1 MITRAQRIKLIVFL
15 VGTLSVGLAMFVLFV
30 DQRLFRSTDTY
41 YVRVPG
47 SVNGIENGAT
57 VAVRGVRV
65 GEVDEILLHADDLE
79 SVRLKLA
86 VERGTVITQSA
97 VATLALQG
105 LTGQKFVDIVG
116 GADKPARLPPGSQ
129 IPYQPSML
137 DRVTDH
143 AGELLAQTSDLL
155 STTNALVKRLGEVAS
170 QLDDERVRSLLTSTQ
185 QTIQH
190 FDAAGAELTSLLR
203 DTKQPIQRTLS
214 SADIAFR
221 GAAGVTQDAS
231 KLMNNVNEM
240 VLQLNG
246 VIRQN
251 EDQLRVITYNLREAT
266 QNFKFLGQELRQRPS
281 RLLIG
286 DSPPERKLP

>member
-15 VGTLSVGLAMFVLFV
+15 VATLSVGLAMFVLFV
-30 DQRLFRSTDTY
+30 DQRLFQSTDAY

-47 SVNGIENGAT
+47 SVNGIERGAM

-65 GEVDEILLHADDLE
+65 GEVDDILLYADDYE

-86 VERGTVITQSA
+86 VERGTFITQSA
-97 VATLALQG
+97 VATLGFQG
-105 LTGQKFVDIVG
+105 LTGQKFVDIIG
-116 GADKPARLPPGSQ
+116 SAAKPARLPPESQ

-137 DRVTDH
+137 DRVTDQ
-143 AGELLAQTSDLL
+143 AGELLAQTGGLL
-155 STTNALVKRLGEVAS
+155 STTNELVKRLEVVAS
-170 QLDDERVRSLLTSTQ
+170 QLDEERVQSLLKSTQ
-185 QTIQH
+185 QTIDH

-203 DTKQPIQRTLS
+203 ETKQPLQRTLS
-214 SADIAFR
+214 SADLAFR
-221 GAAGVTQDAS
+221 GAANVTQDAG
-231 KLMNNVNEM
+231 KLMNNVNDV

-266 QNFKFLGQELRQRPS
+266 QSFKFLGQELRQRPS
-281 RLLIG
+281 RLLISE
-286 DSPPERKLP
+286 SPPERKLP